1 METTKNSHSSA
12 KYPKRKQFGKCPSFG
27 QTAAHFHSV
36 GSAQPNS
43 LPLSA
48 KTLFQW
54 RQSKSILMRL
64 SITICYFSRI
74 HQFGCVADVHTNT
87 HRLRTF
93 RLSFRR
99 SIRIGRL
106 SDFAL
111 SVCPVSDRTRSAA
124 RLPFRIRMTVF

>member
-1 METTKNSHSSA
+1 METTKNTHSSA

-74 HQFGCVADVHTNT
+74 HQFGCVADVTQI
-87 HRLRTF
+87 RTDCVLF
-93 RLSFRR
+93 AFPFDAQFASAAFL
-99 SIRIGRL
+99 IL
-106 SDFAL
+106 HCQFAL
-111 SVCPVSDRTRSAA
+111 
-124 RLPFRIRMTVF
+124 FRIVLEAQHVSRSEFE